1 MTTIG
6 PYRTTGTLGEGG
18 VGRVYQALSPKGERV
33 AIKVLAEK
41 ESVADPLLRARFLRE
56 MKALEKIA
64 NDAVV
69 PFLDSGEDP
78 LLGPYLVMGLVEGK
92 TLGELGRGKKLCP
105 EAVILL
111 VHALAGGVL
120 AIHRAG
126 LVHRDLKPDNVIV
139 TAHGQ
144 LVIVDFG
151 LAISGESSR
160 HTAIGTV
167 AGSVPYMS
175 PEQIEGRDLTPATDV
190 WSLGVMAYELLA
202 GKRPF
207 QRSSQS
213 EEVAAILA
221 GARPKTQTVSRM
233 ISPELGG
240 LVDQCL
246 APSPADRPAAET
258 LRGRLELSFD
268 WVTLG
273 EIPTE
278 LARIAEDPEGYA
290 ARVADRRVATLKG
303 RAKDALAKGQR
314 MAAMGLLDRAMA
326 YREGDPELAALVDEA
341 EAAKAAPSSR
351 AAGAGTP
358 SGSRARRILVIAA
371 IPLGLALAAG
381 GGALGYRALN
391 QPASA
396 PSALVSARPDPL
408 AASASASALAAS
420 ASASASAPVAV
431 GPAPPFAE
439 FIALDPDTLSDDGKP
454 EPLKDVAKPGEPLI
468 PARLLGSAG
477 PAAGLASIEKQLA
490 AKPGDVDLSVGRAL
504 ALLGNGRTKEG
515 LDELARLEREHPE
528 AAIVWSSKGYVAMR
542 QGNLDAA
549 DEYLSK
555 AMTLGHGDVTP
566 VRNRGILRAHQG
578 KVRSGY
584 VDLVAALRIDPDDVE
599 ALKDLARIYDRV
611 GHREDA
617 VPLLQR
623 LLRVRPNDTE
633 IWVDLSIAQ
642 KDLDDS
648 LKSAQKA
655 VSIDPKFAR
664 GHVRL
669 CAVLSEKESPE
680 AIGVCTH
687 AIELAPSD
695 GGAWNNRAMAYY
707 KSGDDKAALRDL
719 DKAIALEPTSASHY
733 TNRYLIRMHAGQVTA
748 AKADLAKACE
758 LGSQAACDEAKK

>member
-69 PFLDSGEDP
+69 PFLDSGED
-78 LLGPYLVMGLVEGK
+78 LTVGPYLVMGLVEGK

-139 TAHGQ
+139 TAQGR

-207 QRSSQS
+207 QRASQS

-221 GARPKTQTVSRM
+221 GSRPKTQTASRM
-233 ISPELGG
+233 IAPELGA

-246 APSPADRPAAET
+246 SPSPTDRPAAET

-268 WVTLG
+268 WLTLSDL
-273 EIPTE
+273 PTE
-278 LARIAEDPEGYA
+278 LAQIALDPEGYA
-290 ARVADRRVATLKG
+290 ARIADKRVATLKT
-303 RAKDALAKGQR
+303 RARDALAKGQR
-314 MAAMGLLDRAMA
+314 MAAMGLIDRALA
-326 YREGDPELAALVDEA
+326 YREGDPELARLVDEA
-341 EAAKAAPSSR
+341 EAAKAPPSSR
-351 AAGAGTP
+351 AAGAAP
-358 SGSRARRILVIAA
+358 SRLRRIALFAA

-381 GGALGYRALN
+381 GGALGYRALDGR
-391 QPASA
+391 AAA
-396 PSALVSARPDPL
+396 PSTLASARPDPSGASARL
-408 AASASASALAAS
+408 ASASAPLASVSASASAVPA
-420 ASASASAPVAV
+420 
-431 GPAPPFAE
+431 GPPPPFAE
-439 FIALDPDTLSDDGKP
+439 FIALDPTTIPEEGKP
-454 EPLKDVAKPGEPLI
+454 EPLKDVAKPGEPLV

-477 PAAGLASIEKQLA
+477 PAGALASIEKQLA
-490 AKPGDVDLSVGRAL
+490 EKPGDVDLSVGRAL
-504 ALLGNGRTKEG
+504 AILGNGRTKEG
-515 LDELARLEREHPE
+515 LDELARLAREHPE

-542 QGNLDAA
+542 QGDLDGA
-549 DEYLSK
+549 DTFLTK
-555 AMTLGHGDVTP
+555 AIDLGGKDVTP
-566 VRNRGILRAHQG
+566 IRNRGILRAHQG
-578 KVRSGY
+578 KLRAGY
-584 VDLVAALRIDPDDVE
+584 IDLVAALRIDPDDVE
-599 ALKDLARIYDRV
+599 ALKDLSRIYDRV

-617 VPLLQR
+617 VPLLNR
-623 LLRVRPNDTE
+623 VLRARPNDVE

-642 KDLDDS
+642 KNLDES

-664 GHVRL
+664 GHTRM
-669 CAVLSEKESPE
+669 CAVLSEKEAPE

-687 AIELAPSD
+687 AIELAPND
-695 GGAWNNRAMAYY
+695 DGAWNNRAMAYY
-707 KSGDDKAALRDL
+707 KSGDDKSALRDL
-719 DKAIALEPTSASHY
+719 DRAIALAPTSASHF
-733 TNRYLIRMHAGQVTA
+733 TNRYLIRMHAGQVA
-748 AKADLAKACE
+748 GAKADLQKACD
-758 LGSQAACDEAKK
+758 LGSNAACDELKK